1 MTSAAGSRA
10 LDERHLDTAR
20 NASTEAVRR
29 WPTVNAKNWLAAFLS
44 HAQRDPNVVVVVA
57 IGSAVRPGVDSDDLD
72 LIACCHDASRLQ
84 ERAPIEVDLR
94 AKDLSDV
101 DEEIEHGGDL
111 LIWAVRFGEPL
122 LDKNHAWEAI
132 VRRWDDRLPLPD
144 PAVARKRAAAAWRHR
159 ERMRDVGDEDAFND
173 LNVSYLSHCARA
185 RLAAAGIH
193 PASRPELSG
202 QLRALGEIDLAASL
216 EAALAKR

>member
-10 LDERHLDTAR
+10 LAERHLDTAR

-29 WPTVNAKNWLAAFLS
+29 WPTVNAQNWLAAFLVR
-44 HAQRDPNVVVVVA
+44 AQLDPNVVVVLA
-57 IGSAVRPGVDSDDLD
+57 IGSAVRSGVDSDDLD

-94 AKDLSDV
+94 AKNLSDV
-101 DEEIEHGGDL
+101 DEEIAHGGDL

-122 LDKNHAWEAI
+122 LDKNHAWEEI
-132 VRRWDDRLPLPD
+132 VRRWDDCLPLPD
-144 PAVARKRAAAAWRHR
+144 PAVALDRADVAYQHR
-159 ERMRDVGDEDAFND
+159 ERMREVGDEDAFND

-185 RLAAAGIH
+185 RLAAAGVH
-193 PASRPELSG
+193 PASRPELPG
-202 QLRALGEIDLAASL
+202 QLRELGETDLATGL